1 MVSVDVKQNFIILR
15 GQRQRIKEAL
25 TRVGAIHAH
34 EKEFSAVHDT
44 MHRREHLDW
53 SWFKPHEKEF
63 SAGHDTTQCKA
74 GGLLGL
80 ICLETMTGDHD

>member
-34 EKEFSAVHDT
+34 EKEFSA
-44 MHRREHLDW
+44 
-53 SWFKPHEKEF
+53 
-63 SAGHDTTQCKA
+63 GHDTTQCKA